1 MAAHPLTL
9 AKAYPM
15 SIRSAL
21 ILPLALIAAPVAAQ
35 DAPPAPRPAVV
46 QQLYDC
52 RAIPVPADRLACFD
66 RQVAALEVA
75 ENARDIRYA
84 DRAAVR
90 EARRG
95 LFGLSLRNLNIFGGG
110 DEDDEAA
117 RAADPDVV
125 DEIDAVLTGAQR
137 NGLGLLVLTLDNGQ
151 RWVQTTP
158 GGSGRTPRAGQ
169 PVHIRRASLGSFM
182 ASVDG
187 RPGVRVRREQ

>member
-1 MAAHPLTL
+1 
-9 AKAYPM
+9 M
-15 SIRSAL
+15 SIRSLCLIPAL
-21 ILPLALIAAPVAAQ
+21 LFAVSAGAQ

-52 RAIPVPADRLACFD
+52 RAITVPADRLACFD

-95 LFGLSLRNLNIFGGG
+95 LFGFSLRNLNIFGGG
-110 DEDDEAA
+110 DEEDEAA

-125 DEIDAVLTGAQR
+125 EEIDAVLSGAQR
-137 NGLGLLVLTLDNGQ
+137 NSLGMLVLTLDNGQ

-158 GGSGRTPRAGQ
+158 GGSGRTPHAGQ
-169 PVHIRRASLGSFM
+169 PVHIRRAALGSFM